1 MKAKYKTT
9 EIKRSDAD
17 TLLVKCDYVKK
28 KGKVKEVTFKCKN
41 KKVIKMLRN
50 KNLSDGKNGSFSSEI
65 DVVRFSHN
73 TKKLNSH
80 KHKETFLKMGVL
92 ITYLCP

>member
-1 MKAKYKTT
+1 
-9 EIKRSDAD
+9 
-17 TLLVKCDYVKK
+17 
-28 KGKVKEVTFKCKN
+28 
-41 KKVIKMLRN
+41 MLRN